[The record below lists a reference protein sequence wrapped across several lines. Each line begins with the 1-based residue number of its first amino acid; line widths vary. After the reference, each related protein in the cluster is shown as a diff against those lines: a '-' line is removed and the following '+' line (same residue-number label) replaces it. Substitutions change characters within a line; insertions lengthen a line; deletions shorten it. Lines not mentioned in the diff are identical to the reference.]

1 MVLNVTVIFL
11 IYKLFIYA
19 RFADMIQKNMPKWL
33 THGGKRYM
41 MSDINWVELGLMFL
55 IVLAII
61 LCVYLI
67 VLIRNLNK
75 SVRKIKDIIDKNEDN
90 VNQVFKD
97 LPVVSNNLIEITD
110 VAKKEVKAVENAV
123 NSVSETVSSTAAAAS
138 AFKNNVVGKIK
149 TAVRVIEVA
158 RFILPKGKRKLK

>member
-1 MVLNVTVIFL
+1 
-11 IYKLFIYA
+11 
-19 RFADMIQKNMPKWL
+19 
-33 THGGKRYM
+33 M
-41 MSDINWVELGLMFL
+41 MDNINWIELGLMIL

-75 SVRKIKDIIDKNEDN
+75 SVQKIKGIIDENETN
-90 VNQVFKD
+90 VNQVLKD
-97 LPVVSNNLIEITD
+97 LPVVSKNLIEITE

-123 NSVSETVSSTAAAAS
+123 NSVTETVSSTAAAAS

-158 RFILPKGKRKLK
+158 RFILPKKKRKQK